1 MASIQGIYVALF
13 GRPADPSGLA
23 YFNGVTKN
31 GADLSGIGDLTKT
44 SEYQSRFTGMSNEQV
59 VNSIYKSLFGRD
71 GEKTGIDF
79 FLAKL
84 ASGELTINNIAIAIL
99 DGARG
104 DDLVTV
110 KAKID
115 AANIFTSHLDLQ
127 LEIDAY
133 RGNTAAQIG
142 RDFITAVTKTDPG
155 TAEKAD
161 AAILKVV
168 QNQGQA
174 PVGDTGT
181 GGSIGGGTQTTFEIH
196 KSAPPS
202 NDMSRTMSVDGI
214 SFGGNAT
221 GVITLGQTGG
231 MEMPMKKMVTPVD
244 LLSLEPTIDWTP
256 KPSLLTGERSGVVA
270 TFPEGSVAVNWAVQI
285 ANKALP
291 ADLVLKD
298 NLRVSMDAETASTHE
313 IGGQGSVCI
322 SGSAGAQAIHVTA
335 SGRNSIEGGLGADT
349 IDIESGSSGVDN
361 IRVNGV
367 TDLAV
372 RTVLEAASA
381 ARDAVDARTAL
392 NKAVE
397 DLAVAEKETKEAK
410 ITLQVA
416 EAADKVADALS
427 KAVSLLDKEINKVFA
442 FLGVNQITLLGL
454 RTYIE
459 TSKIIPQDL
468 KTNILDAIPDVKD
481 FKLASFLDKVHSYID
496 EYQKQADNAKA
507 NAQTELNKANDKLD
521 DAQAKKIAAADA
533 ETSEN
538 KVKSDADLAHAKE
551 IAESAVEPIKHD
563 VHTDSDI
570 GHEDKVFGFDIKMDN
585 LILPSH
591 KIVTYVKQSFSFGD
605 KSYNVDVVNGIGHV
619 TDASNKISVALS
631 GDLLNA
637 ALKYL
642 SNDNVVK
649 QGETVAFDYMDGNE
663 TGLYVFQGGDYGSD
677 IGVKLVGLHAPDTTP
692 PGHGLAELLG
702 FNQPV

>member
-1 MASIQGIYVALF
+1 
-13 GRPADPSGLA
+13 
-23 YFNGVTKN
+23 
-31 GADLSGIGDLTKT
+31 
-44 SEYQSRFTGMSNEQV
+44 
-59 VNSIYKSLFGRD
+59 
-71 GEKTGIDF
+71 
-79 FLAKL
+79 
-84 ASGELTINNIAIAIL
+84 
-99 DGARG
+99 
-104 DDLVTV
+104 
-110 KAKID
+110 
-115 AANIFTSHLDLQ
+115 
-127 LEIDAY
+127 
-133 RGNTAAQIG
+133 
-142 RDFITAVTKTDPG
+142 
-155 TAEKAD
+155 
-161 AAILKVV
+161 
-168 QNQGQA
+168 
-174 PVGDTGT
+174 
-181 GGSIGGGTQTTFEIH
+181 
-196 KSAPPS
+196 
-202 NDMSRTMSVDGI
+202 
-214 SFGGNAT
+214 
-221 GVITLGQTGG
+221 
-231 MEMPMKKMVTPVD
+231 MPMKKMVTPVD

-256 KPSLLTGERSGVVA
+256 KPSLLTGERSGVAA

-313 IGGQGSVCI
+313 IGGEGSVCI
-322 SGSAGAQAIHVTA
+322 SGSAGTQAIHVTA

-397 DLAVAEKETKEAK
+397 DLAVAEKEIKEAK

-442 FLGVNQITLLGL
+442 LLGVNQITLLGL

-570 GHEDKVFGFDIKMDN
+570 GHEDKVFGFDTKMDH
-585 LILPSH
+585 LSLPDH
-591 KIVTYVKQSFSFGD
+591 KIVANVQGQSFSFGD

-677 IGVKLVGLHAPDTTP
+677 IGIKLVGLHAPDTADGP
-692 PGHGLAELLG
+692 GLAQLLG
-702 FNQPV
+702 FSMPV